1 MGYQKYLLACQKSIQ
16 RVCQLVLDSGGRHPN
31 GWYCPAHLQVHSNH
45 LYGKLGAYYLETEI
59 TENITWLYPYRQ
71 SVWGL
76 RTRQKAR
83 AITCTQT
90 SNYLQ
95 SRSHCPLRNMLLL
108 FLPRTYLLGHRHSGT
123 PTLPKVKWHCFQELA
138 PHCYNLW
145 WSTNQPPDSVQVSR
159 TLYSV
164 TCPNLQLSKE
174 GFQTVLLSGRIILKE
189 CERRFPLECKSGEGG
204 TEMNEWGQARMKGK
218 SRSWG
223 NTPEEKWHPRSP
235 LEVSLWSQ
243 QFPENG
249 RLWSSSWQAQDS
261 EMQVKS
267 SLFKQN
273 MNL

>member
-59 TENITWLYPYRQ
+59 IENITWLYPYRQ

-76 RTRQKAR
+76 RTRQR
-83 AITCTQT
+83 ACTVTCTQT

-95 SRSHCPLRNMLLL
+95 SRSHCPLRICSYS
-108 FLPRTYLLGHRHSGT
+108 FSSEHIYLAT
-123 PTLPKVKWHCFQELA
+123 DILA
-138 PHCYNLW
+138 PPPCPKSNDTASRNWPLIAITCDEVQI
-145 WSTNQPPDSVQVSR
+145 SPDSVQVSR
-159 TLYSV
+159 TVYSV

-189 CERRFPLECKSGEGG
+189 GERRFPLECKGGEGG

-223 NTPEEKWHPRSP
+223 NTPEEKWHSRSP
-235 LEVSLWSQ
+235 PEVSVWSQ

-273 MNL
+273 VNL